1 MKIIRA
7 AVLILAYGTIAFFVT
22 APFFCTMENL
32 TISCPV
38 LESK

>member
-7 AVLILAYGTIAFFVT
+7 AVLILAYGTIAFFVA
-22 APFFCTMENL
+22 APLFCTMENL